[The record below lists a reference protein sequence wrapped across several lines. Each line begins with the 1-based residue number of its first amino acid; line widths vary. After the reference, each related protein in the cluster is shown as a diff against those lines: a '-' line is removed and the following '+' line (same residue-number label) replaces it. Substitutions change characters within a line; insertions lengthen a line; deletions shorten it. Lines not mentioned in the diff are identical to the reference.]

1 MLPNG
6 NTVIEEGDLLVM
18 AAPTFEERA
27 EVTLRE
33 VTVTPHGRLAGQRLR
48 DVPQG
53 KHPFIVVMLKREGQT
68 IIPDG
73 NTLIYA
79 GDEAVIATLM

>member
-1 MLPNG
+1 M
-6 NTVIEEGDLLVM
+6 M

-33 VTVTPHGRLAGQRLR
+33 VTVTPHGRWQDCVCATCHKASTVYRGDAQARR
-48 DVPQG
+48 PND
-53 KHPFIVVMLKREGQT
+53 H
-68 IIPDG
+68 PDG

-79 GDEAVIATLM
+79 GDEAVIATLAS